1 VWFKN
6 WAVRPREESPEDEL
20 TLSTS
25 VGVDGSLQANVYL
38 GDYGSADFSGFYNS
52 PTVARRPRGHY
63 GTQIGSHNLA
73 AKHNI
78 RRAAPMTGSAR
89 YRRRHILN
97 RHADAAVTHL
107 YFLLCLLTDECSFIH
122 SFIVKS
128 TQQTCMHDHKNMNKN
143 NNNTKANFETQNTLA
158 MPKTR
163 TESSYVFE
171 RGNKHFQEFY
181 SQDGGENCL
190 AWTWN
195 EMTSL
200 SPSQR
205 SLI

>member
-1 VWFKN
+1 
-6 WAVRPREESPEDEL
+6 
-20 TLSTS
+20 
-25 VGVDGSLQANVYL
+25 
-38 GDYGSADFSGFYNS
+38 
-52 PTVARRPRGHY
+52 
-63 GTQIGSHNLA
+63 
-73 AKHNI
+73 
-78 RRAAPMTGSAR
+78 
-89 YRRRHILN
+89 
-97 RHADAAVTHL
+97 
-107 YFLLCLLTDECSFIH
+107 
-122 SFIVKS
+122 
-128 TQQTCMHDHKNMNKN
+128 MHDHKNMNRN

-181 SQDGGENCL
+181 SQDGGENRL